1 MANNRNRL
9 FIEDAEVLPVPFRN
23 FSGAAGKYNR
33 AGDRNFCVRFTDP
46 ETIQKLKDDGWNLK
60 LLKNRDE
67 EDTTEAYMLRIKVR
81 YDNYPPKIYLIS
93 GKTKTLLDEDSLSLL
108 DGAYFETVDLVVS
121 PSCWKMD
128 DGREGITGYLE
139 TGYFT
144 IEQDRFAAK
153 YAEEEAPIE
162 DLPF

>member
-9 FIEDAEVLPVPFRN
+9 YVEDADILPVPFRN

-33 AGDRNFCVRFTDP
+33 AGDRNFCVKFSDP
-46 ETIQKLKDDGWNLK
+46 ETIDQLLRDGWALK
-60 LLKNRDE
+60 LMKNRDP
-67 EDTTEAYMLRIKVR
+67 EDTTENYMLRVKVR

-93 GKTKTLLDEDSLSLL
+93 GKTKTLLDEESLNLL
-108 DGAYFETVDLVVS
+108 DGAYFENIDLVIS
-121 PSCWKMD
+121 PSHWKMD
-128 DGREGITGYLE
+128 DGREGITAYLD

-144 IEQDRFAAK
+144 IEQDKFAAK

-162 DLPF
+162 ELPF

>member
-60 LLKNRDE
+60 LL
-67 EDTTEAYMLRIKVR
+67 
-81 YDNYPPKIYLIS
+81 NYPPKIYLVS
-93 GKTKTLLDEDSLSLL
+93 GKTKTLLDEDSLNLL
-108 DGAYFETVDLVVS
+108 DGAYFENVDLVVS
-121 PSCWKMD
+121 PSHWKLD
-128 DGREGITGYLE
+128 DGREGITAYLE

-144 IEQDRFAAK
+144 IEQDKFAAK

-162 DLPF
+162 LPF